1 MLQVSQ
7 VQRLADNVSGTL
19 WENDMTAIVALVDC
33 LEDVLRVIGFH
44 VIVTLDVAV
53 LVPERRLRPL
63 PEGLLW
69 FEASVRSLAM
79 VL

>member
-1 MLQVSQ
+1 MLQVRQ

-19 WENDMTAIVALVDC
+19 WENDMTAIVALVDR
-33 LEDVLRVIGFH
+33 LEDVLRVISFH
-44 VIVTLDVAV
+44 VIVTLDIAV
-53 LVPERRLRPL
+53 FAPKRRLRPL
-63 PEGLLW
+63 FERLLR